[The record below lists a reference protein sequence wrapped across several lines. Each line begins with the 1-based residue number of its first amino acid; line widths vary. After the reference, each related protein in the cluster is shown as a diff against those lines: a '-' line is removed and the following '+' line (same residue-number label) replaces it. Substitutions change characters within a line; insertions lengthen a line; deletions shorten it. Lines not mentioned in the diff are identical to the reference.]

1 MKVLRTASLGSNF
14 TGSYEK
20 SITQSDVHF
29 LYSSLGSF
37 LSEMKHNHFDV
48 ADAECK

>member
-1 MKVLRTASLGSNF
+1 MKVLRTASLGSNS
-14 TGSYEK
+14 TGSYKK

-29 LYSSLGSF
+29 SYSSLGSF

-48 ADAECK
+48 AHAECK